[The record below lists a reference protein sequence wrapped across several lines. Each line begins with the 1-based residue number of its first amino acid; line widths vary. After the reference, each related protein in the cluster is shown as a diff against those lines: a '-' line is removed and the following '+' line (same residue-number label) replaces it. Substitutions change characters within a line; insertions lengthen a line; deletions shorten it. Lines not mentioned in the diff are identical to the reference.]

1 MFMNVFS
8 RFYLLFVGARVW
20 RDLDNQLP
28 EPYGV
33 MEDDTPRLNKFKS
46 LVAKL
51 SKRERS
57 GLLKWLE
64 LQLWYVNNA
73 TPDLQTAREEE
84 LERKWRQIYDTHLE
98 IVKSLA

>member
-28 EPYGV
+28 EPHGV
-33 MEDDTPRLNKFKS
+33 MEYDAPRLEKFKS

-51 SKRERS
+51 SKRERR